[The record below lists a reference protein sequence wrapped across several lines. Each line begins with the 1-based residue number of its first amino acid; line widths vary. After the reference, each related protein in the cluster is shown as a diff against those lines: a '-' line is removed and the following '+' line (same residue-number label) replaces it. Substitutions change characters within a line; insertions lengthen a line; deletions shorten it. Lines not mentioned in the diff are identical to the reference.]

1 MTEQLLR
8 AVSKS
13 IVKARDA
20 IVMDRPWE
28 ADARLREMQRMIRE
42 ELYGDYEIPKR
53 ERLVSRGLHRSRKP
67 RTEA

>member
-1 MTEQLLR
+1 
-8 AVSKS
+8 
-13 IVKARDA
+13 
-20 IVMDRPWE
+20 MDRPWE